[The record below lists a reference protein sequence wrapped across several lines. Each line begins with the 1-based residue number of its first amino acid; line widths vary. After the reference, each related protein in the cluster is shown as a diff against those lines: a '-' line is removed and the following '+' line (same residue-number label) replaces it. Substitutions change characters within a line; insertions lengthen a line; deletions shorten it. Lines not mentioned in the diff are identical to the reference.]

1 MPTSYKSK
9 MSPSEVTK
17 VKGASSSKPTRMHHH
32 AGQQSSTAPTDK
44 KETRNPTAKGAPK
57 VQDSRRDEGSENSLE
72 SCVLNCDV
80 SIDDMAKEVMALVQK
95 SKERRQSNIL
105 RKKRTCYSNESP
117 KRAES
122 RKSQSFEYSEDEEDD
137 ERNQT
142 ATAAAPGQMSSSV
155 VTRTRKLS
163 VRKQQHSMDTEETED
178 EPTNLAQR
186 TGVGTLVP
194 GGRKKRQSSHDQT
207 YVMSD
212 SDDEDFEEKVQNS
225 PAGESRRQRSGAS
238 PSLHLNALRNSSSR
252 HLEDCRSK
260 RLAKG
265 ADKSSRKRKASIS
278 LSDSEEE
285 VETKRNLPQRKSQSA
300 SKDSSR
306 QSSRRKG
313 AGRNDFEDDW
323 NTGEG
328 ANKSGRHSSSASL
341 RNLRSRA
348 SRNVDDDEAEHLG
361 PRLDHSGSIRD
372 SDLSRSI
379 SDFDKDGEAKR
390 SLGKRN
396 VQGASK
402 ERNLQSSKGKR
413 ESKNT
418 EKACMRKKAAQ
429 MEAPAS
435 LTDQGEMRPWSKEE
449 IEKLKEYESS
459 LSLSFSPPPSPPPP
473 PHHPLCLPPLSSSVP
488 ISLCPAK
495 EEKNVLLKQNIQP
508 CFVICKQ

>member
-1 MPTSYKSK
+1 MPVPTSYKSK
-9 MSPSEVTK
+9 TSPSEVTK
-17 VKGASSSKPTRMHHH
+17 VKGASSSKPSRMHHH
-32 AGQQSSTAPTDK
+32 AGQRSSTAPTDK
-44 KETRNPTAKGAPK
+44 KETRNPNAKGASK
-57 VQDSRRDEGSENSLE
+57 VQDSRRDESSENSLE

-80 SIDDMAKEVMALVQK
+80 SIDNMAKEVMALVQK

-117 KRAES
+117 KKGES

-137 ERNQT
+137 ERSQT
-142 ATAAAPGQMSSSV
+142 AATAAPAQISSSV

-163 VRKQQHSMDTEETED
+163 VRKQQQNMDPEETED
-178 EPTNLAQR
+178 EPTNLTRR

-207 YVMSD
+207 YVMPD

-225 PAGESRRQRSGAS
+225 PAAESGRQRSGAS
-238 PSLHLNALRNSSSR
+238 PSLHFNALRNSSSR
-252 HLEDCRSK
+252 HLEDGRSK
-260 RLAKG
+260 HLAKG
-265 ADKSSRKRKASIS
+265 ADKSSRKRKASVS

-285 VETKRNLPQRKSQSA
+285 VETKRNLQQRKTQSA

-313 AGRNDFEDDW
+313 DGRNDLEDDW

-328 ANKSGRHSSSASL
+328 ANKCGRHSSSASL

-348 SRNVDDDEAEHLG
+348 SRNLDDDEAEHLG
-361 PRLDHSGSIRD
+361 PRLDRSGSIRD

-396 VQGASK
+396 VQRASK
-402 ERNLQSSKGKR
+402 ERSLQSSKGKR
-413 ESKNT
+413 GSKNT
-418 EKACMRKKAAQ
+418 EKARTQKKAAQ

-449 IEKLKEYESS
+449 IEKLHEYESS
-459 LSLSFSPPPSPPPP
+459 LFLFLSLSTPFTPPPP
-473 PHHPLCLPPLSSSVP
+473 ITISLSHPSPTLSPSLSVP
-488 ISLCPAK
+488 LRKRNCFAQTKHST
-495 EEKNVLLKQNIQP
+495 LLSDL
-508 CFVICKQ
+508 